1 MRDSGCFDFLLRI
14 NQPVVMA
21 RHGFGDQYRATEIKF
36 DGAGTIKLS
45 FQPEGGGTRGIQ
57 GARRRRWFKM
67 TPDLGYPRPKSNGDL
82 KRRAT
87 SSPERVAS
95 RQLAA

>member
-45 FQPEGGGTRGIQ
+45 FQPEGRGPAVEHEVFKAP
-57 GARRRRWFKM
+57 GADVGSK
-67 TPDLGYPRPKSNGDL
+67 
-82 KRRAT
+82 
-87 SSPERVAS
+87 
-95 RQLAA
+95 